1 MRKYKEKFLIIG
13 TFLLI
18 ILYLGMLIYISRQQ
32 NPYRVELK
40 AAEREIEVQV
50 DQKSI
55 ELPVELSNYSN
66 RFISTST
73 GFFLD
78 YHLENDNNELLSYDN
93 QRSEIKGVLST
104 DTADIPLLINIP
116 DKAGVY
122 YLYVDIVEEGIAW
135 FSDKGNDMLKIK
147 MVVTEG

>member
-13 TFLLI
+13 MFLLI

-73 GFFLD
+73 GFF
-78 YHLENDNNELLSYDN
+78 
-93 QRSEIKGVLST
+93 
-104 DTADIPLLINIP
+104 
-116 DKAGVY
+116 
-122 YLYVDIVEEGIAW
+122 
-135 FSDKGNDMLKIK
+135 F
-147 MVVTEG
+147 